1 MSSRRAGARGPG
13 RGRAEAVWALALA
26 LLVLAP
32 TLPAGY
38 ILLRDM
44 VFTPRQPFTPSA
56 FGLGSTLPR
65 AVPIDAVMAALTSG
79 VPGMVVQKVAL
90 VGTLTAAGLGAARLI
105 PAQSRI
111 ARCAAASL
119 YLWNAYVAER
129 LLLGH
134 WTLLIA
140 YAALPWLVG
149 SLLRVRAGDRGA
161 APGVVLLLG
170 LCALTPGGGLLAA
183 LMAAP
188 LLLWPGSD
196 VRRRTSWLLLGGLIL
211 VNAPWWLPGLLA
223 PGRAASGAAGVD
235 AFAARA
241 ELPLGTLGS
250 LVGLGGVWNAQ
261 AVPTS
266 RGLILA
272 AVLAVVIPIVAVL
285 GWRPLRA
292 AWGRTAGALA
302 LYASVGLLLAWV
314 GSLPLLAPGLRWAV
328 IHVPGAGLLRDGQR
342 LVAPLA
348 LLLAL
353 MVPLAVERLSD
364 RVGEPVGRAA
374 LLLLPALLPL
384 VVLPDLAWGAW
395 GRLEPV
401 AYPSDWQQ
409 VRAVLVESP
418 PGTTSG
424 DVVALPWQTFRQFA
438 WNGDRTMLDPAPRYL
453 DRTTVV
459 DDSLVVGSQVVP
471 GEDPRAAA
479 VGSALRPGTP
489 MTESLPSLGI
499 GWVLIEKGTPG
510 DVPPGLL
517 VGASLVFEGRDLAM
531 YRLGD
536 GSGDGRGLG
545 AGALGSGDWGVGP
558 PGSWIVLAVDVGV
571 VLVLTGC
578 VGAVLRTR
586 RRTAATV
593 EYT

>member
-1 MSSRRAGARGPG
+1 MSSGRARAGGPG
-13 RGRAEAVWALALA
+13 RGRAEAVWSLALA

-38 ILLRDM
+38 VLLRDM

-65 AVPIDAVMAALTSG
+65 AVPIDAVMAALTSAA
-79 VPGMVVQKVAL
+79 PGMVVQKVVL
-90 VGTLTAAGLGAARLI
+90 VGTLGAAGLGAARLI
-105 PAQSRI
+105 PTQSRL

-134 WTLLIA
+134 WTLLTA
-140 YAALPWLVG
+140 YATLPWLVR
-149 SLLRVRAGDRGA
+149 SLLRLRERERGA
-161 APGVVLLLG
+161 LPVVVLLLG

-183 LMAAP
+183 LVAVP
-188 LLLWPGSD
+188 LLLWPGA
-196 VRRRTSWLLLGGLIL
+196 VAGGRAALLVLSALIL

-223 PGRAASGAAGVD
+223 PGRAASDVAGVG

-272 AVLAVVIPIVAVL
+272 GVLAVALPIVAVL
-285 GWRPLRA
+285 GWRRLRA
-292 AWGRTAGALA
+292 AWGPVAGALA
-302 LYASVGLLLAWV
+302 GSAAVGLLLAWV
-314 GSLPLLAPGLRWAV
+314 GSVPMLAPGLRWAV
-328 IHVPGAGLLRDGQR
+328 IHLPGAGLLRDGQR

-353 MVPLAVERLSD
+353 TVPLAVERLAD

-374 LLLLPALLPL
+374 LLLLPTLLPL
-384 VVLPDLAWGAW
+384 LVLPDLAWGAW

-401 AYPSDWQQ
+401 SYPSDWQQ
-409 VRAVLVESP
+409 VRAALVQSP
-418 PGTTSG
+418 PGATSG
-424 DVVALPWQTFRQFA
+424 DVVALPWQTFRQFG

-459 DDSLVVGSQVVP
+459 DDSLVVGTHLVP
-471 GEDPRAAA
+471 GEDQRAAA
-479 VGSALRPGTP
+479 VGAALRPGTA
-489 MTESLPSLGI
+489 MTESLPPLGI

-510 DVPPGLL
+510 DVPSGLL
-517 VGASLVFEGRDLAM
+517 VGASRVFDGQDLAL

-536 GSGDGRGLG
+536 GAGDGRGLG
-545 AGALGSGDWGVGP
+545 AGALGSGEWGVGP
-558 PGSWIVLAVDVGV
+558 PGSWLVLAVDVGV

-578 VGAVLRTR
+578 SGAVLRNR
-586 RRTAATV
+586 RRPAATV
-593 EYT
+593 GNT